1 MLEALLG
8 TLIGVVLAGVGISV
22 GKSAVVDPSLK
33 NLYESQLLAPIK
45 SSDIWVA
52 LPIVG
57 VFALIFAA
65 LTAQIT
71 LRAYVRK

>member
-1 MLEALLG
+1 MN
-8 TLIGVVLAGVGISV
+8 VPR
-22 GKSAVVDPSLK
+22 SAVLDPSLK
-33 NLYESQLLAPIK
+33 NLYESQLLTPIK
-45 SSDIWVA
+45 TSDIWVA

-57 VFALIFAA
+57 VLALFFAA